1 MYVFAS
7 GTHVTAQPCLHTV
20 GMDSESFNPKKI
32 VTLKTVKDN
41 KEYPKDIKAKLL
53 PTSKE
58 GVPLKDG
65 ETEVK
70 IITDKKEAQ
79 DVGDVSVIVP
89 KKQLRNVKKVVL
101 LAERPNERRPTV
113 VKEFDAD
120 DIKKLKGKLLQGR
133 NPIKTKAIVIRVTK
147 KTKKRVNLKVNIKI
161 CVKTTTTG
169 KGLKLF

>member
-1 MYVFAS
+1 
-7 GTHVTAQPCLHTV
+7 
-20 GMDSESFNPKKI
+20 MDSKSFNPKMI

-41 KEYPKDIKAKLL
+41 KEYLKDKKAKLL

-70 IITDKKEAQ
+70 IITNKKEAQ
-79 DVGDVSVIVP
+79 EVGDVSVIVP
-89 KKQLRNVKKVVL
+89 KRQLRNVKKVVL
-101 LAERPNERRPTV
+101 LAERPNEREPTI
-113 VKEFDAD
+113 VKEFDTN
-120 DIKKLKGKLLQGR
+120 DIKKVKGKLLRGR

-147 KTKKRVNLKVNIKI
+147 KNKKRVNLKVNIKI

-169 KGLKLF
+169 NGLILN